1 MYHLQWFIH
10 KLFITLLLFS
20 TKMHFLYQAHI
31 VKQHEPKTSEKSLY
45 QKKLYALHGLARE
58 GARHSLVPAITSSKG
73 HISRLLLA
81 TTQILLVQ
89 VLLCDE

>member
-45 QKKLYALHGLARE
+45 QENYTHYTDLHAK
-58 GARHSLVPAITSSKG
+58 ARHSLVYIKIKG
-73 HISRLLLA
+73 WRGICLIFNKLMMPTA
-81 TTQILLVQ
+81 A
-89 VLLCDE
+89 VL

>member
-1 MYHLQWFIH
+1 MYHLQWFIY

-45 QKKLYALHGLARE
+45 QKNYTHYTDSRAKARVI
-58 GARHSLVPAITSSKG
+58 H
-73 HISRLLLA
+73 
-81 TTQILLVQ
+81 
-89 VLLCDE
+89 

>member
-20 TKMHFLYQAHI
+20 TKMYFLYQAHI

-45 QKKLYALHGLARE
+45 QKKIIRITRTRARRR
-58 GARHSLVPAITSSKG
+58 ASFTS
-73 HISRLLLA
+73 RDLEEP
-81 TTQILLVQ
+81 LLV
-89 VLLCDE
+89 LLED